1 MVYVERTDYNKVISI
16 KLMIPG
22 TCNAKCTFCYM
33 KDYKSSVLKNQ
44 KDEFLNNY
52 LSSLNKIISEI
63 GDKNPIS
70 LDITGNEPTFDIK
83 FLQKVLTQLK
93 EENIKNKVQRIT
105 MTTNGFH
112 LKEII
117 PYLEG
122 VVDYVN
128 ISVHDYRL
136 DERRAIMGFKTFTDQ
151 EYAEMIEG
159 LRKIGITTSAVS
171 VIHKYIPNFPKWF
184 EEFTDWCNDLGFISL
199 RIRCDVFWNQKELF
213 DFYMKYGLMHD
224 DYTIIDHEETPD
236 SHWCRL
242 RRYDKFRVFFLKGVL
257 DTSLLTKGIE
267 YVVADDGI
275 CYCDFYKRT
284 KVEDCRYEIGKIY
297 DLKMP

>member
-1 MVYVERTDYNKVISI
+1 MIYVERTDYNKVISV
-16 KLMIPG
+16 KLMVPG
-22 TCNAKCTFCYM
+22 ACNAKCTFCYM
-33 KDYKSSVLKNQ
+33 KDYKDGVLKNQ
-44 KDEFLNNY
+44 KEEFLNNY
-52 LSSLNKIISEI
+52 LTSLNKIISEI
-63 GDKNPIS
+63 GNKNPIS
-70 LDITGNEPTFDIK
+70 LDITGNEPTFDVE
-83 FLQKVLTQLK
+83 FLQNILTQLK
-93 EENIKNKVQRIT
+93 EDSIKDKVQRVT

-112 LKEII
+112 LREVI

-122 VVDYVN
+122 AVDYVN

-136 DERRAIMGFKTFTDQ
+136 GERRAIMGFKTFTDQ
-151 EYAEMIEG
+151 EYAEMIKS
-159 LRKIGITTSAVS
+159 LREVGITTSAVA
-171 VIHKYIPNFPKWF
+171 VIHKQIPSFPDWF
-184 EEFTDWCNDLGFISL
+184 EEFADWCNDLGFISL

-213 DFYMKYGLMHD
+213 DFYMKYGLMQD

-267 YVVADDGI
+267 YVIADDGI

-284 KVEDCRYEIGKIY
+284 KMEDCRYEIGKIY
-297 DLKMP
+297 DLVMP